1 MCSTGKNIPSFRVN
15 DRRSILSFESGPT
28 HSFGIIR
35 SFILSIVFRSIYAYI
50 YVYKR
55 ERERERDHHGESF
68 EILLAI
74 YQRFEAGNTKEGKY
88 ICRVERVGPWGI
100 KVFKLDLIASGIFL

>member
-1 MCSTGKNIPSFRVN
+1 MQGRAF
-15 DRRSILSFESGPT
+15 DRSRF
-28 HSFGIIR
+28 R
-35 SFILSIVFRSIYAYI
+35 SFFDQYI
-50 YVYKR
+50 Y

>member
-1 MCSTGKNIPSFRVN
+1 MQGRAF
-15 DRRSILSFESGPT
+15 DRSRF
-28 HSFGIIR
+28 R
-35 SFILSIVFRSIYAYI
+35 SFFDQYI
-50 YVYKR
+50 YIYM
-55 ERERERDHHGESF
+55 RERERDHHGESF

>member
-35 SFILSIVFRSIYAYI
+35 SFFDRYTRTYTYI
-50 YVYKR
+50 R